1 MADVDKDVEDKHDYS
16 TDICLLQTSVNLN
29 LDETIVTVVIGL
41 SIREMNDYVDKT
53 GFDPNTA
60 SESEATKTLE
70 KVAYTVT
77 RLIDEKFDY
86 KMDRKD
92 VLIIMA
98 EFSNVVDEFKRREG
112 IKE

>member
-1 MADVDKDVEDKHDYS
+1 MADVDVENKHDYS

-29 LDETIVTVVIGL
+29 LDETIVAVVIGL
-41 SIREMNDYVDKT
+41 SIREMNNYADKT

-60 SESEATKTLE
+60 SEVEAKKTLE
-70 KVAYTVT
+70 KVVDTVT
-77 RLIDEKFDY
+77 RLINEKIDGTF
-86 KMDRKD
+86 DRKD
-92 VLIIMA
+92 VLTIMA